1 MNKDELFADGTH
13 QRIFLFTDVVDSVSF
28 KTKFG
33 NAAYK
38 VEYGWIDEILQKTV
52 ELMPGAKILQ
62 DFGDG
67 RLCTFGTS
75 SSAVQAALILQYRL
89 ANRTWLFEPLTVR
102 VGVHAGEVN
111 RGESGSFSGL
121 AIDTAA
127 RVMGLAG
134 ARQILMTRTI
144 YDDARAYVL
153 RHPSI
158 DGQEV
163 EIPLRW
169 ASHGEYVLKG
179 LGKPHEIFEIFAE
192 GIGPGQPPPNSEK
205 ARRVDSD
212 NLSWR
217 PRPGEPIPFKT
228 PTWTLKQ
235 SIGAG
240 SFGEVWLAER
250 GTTQNV
256 FKFCFDAERL
266 VALRREVDL
275 FGRMHTMLGD
285 RTDIQHVLDYHFD
298 DAPPYYVQ
306 YEYAAG
312 GSLADW
318 LQSQGGIDQV
328 PLEERLDIVRQV
340 ALGLDAAHA
349 AGVLHLDIKP
359 ANILMRKDGHGGW
372 QPVLADFGMGKVNS
386 EVLAQQKSQ
395 TMSKAIAVGALDTS
409 GGTLAYMAPELIDLK
424 PATTRSDIYS
434 LGVLLYQMTV
444 GSIKALAPGWEYDV
458 QDPLLQHDI
467 ADCVAGDPERRLR
480 SAHELADRLASL
492 PKRRRRQTRR
502 RIRNWASVG
511 LLVLAGGVIAVL
523 LQRSY
528 VRERQLKQAASE
540 LFKESVGTMRAVFNE
555 ALSDELRDLPESV
568 RLRQSL
574 IEYCQSFASQHQSYL
589 AEFPDYDTL
598 FEEFGDD
605 IRAFDPQ
612 MAATLYER
620 AIEHQ
625 DQVRAQGRKIPP
637 ARIPELHIKR
647 GEVRT
652 ELGDR
657 GAQAE
662 IEGAAEA
669 LATLLVN
676 EPESAPYRFL
686 LGQCYHNLADNYHAL
701 DAKYKEALEYYRL
714 SEREFSELVDR
725 FCGDEADPA
734 PPADPATSRNCA
746 RFQQALARSHGY
758 QGDLYL
764 EQGDLEKAKLEY
776 DAALEIRDRLVKQE
790 PTNDQRR
797 FELARSYQNSGR
809 LASRLDEDSVAQSAF
824 EKARDMQL
832 ELHAEKGSVLKYKT
846 DLVYTCRNIAELCLD
861 NDNLP
866 AAKQAAELA
875 ARLSAEIPDSYDGIE
890 ARSSVALLLARLGV
904 QENSAEAAK
913 LVSEARRHLLQFVE
927 QSIGPTTNAAPVDE
941 QIVDCEQL
949 YDLAVVEALA
959 AASSASERD
968 PKSREAIRLLG
979 NAIQRGYRDVARFER
994 DKAFNVLSGDERD
1007 KIAKEMRSPPSLAQR
1022 GENAAP
1028 VPSASGQTDH

>member
-1 MNKDELFADGTH
+1 MNKDELIADGTH
-13 QRIFLFTDVVDSVSF
+13 QRIFFFTDVVDSVSF

-163 EIPLRW
+163 DIPLRW

-179 LGKPHEIFEIFAE
+179 LGKPHEIFEIYAE

-217 PRPGEPIPFKT
+217 PKPGEPIPFKS
-228 PTWTLKQ
+228 PPWTLKQ

-266 VALRREVDL
+266 VALRREVAL

-318 LQSQGGIDQV
+318 MQSQGGIDQV

-340 ALGLDAAHA
+340 ALALDAAHA

-395 TMSKAIAVGALDTS
+395 TFSAAIAVGALDTS
-409 GGTLAYMAPELIDLK
+409 GGTMAYMAPELIDLK

-444 GSIKALAPGWEYDV
+444 GTIKALASGWEYDV
-458 QDPLLQHDI
+458 KDPLLQHDI
-467 ADCVAGDPERRLR
+467 AACVAGDPERRLR

-492 PKRRRRQTRR
+492 PKRRRRQARR

-511 LLVLAGGVIAVL
+511 IVVLAVLGISVL
-523 LQRSY
+523 LSASY
-528 VRERQLKQAASE
+528 ERERRLKQAASD
-540 LFKESVGTMRAVFNE
+540 LFRESVGTMRTVFNE

-574 IEYCQSFASQHQSYL
+574 IKYCQSFASQHQSYL

-625 DQVRAQGRKIPP
+625 ALVSAEGRAIPP
-637 ARIPELHIKR
+637 ARVPELHIKR
-647 GEVRT
+647 GEIRT

-662 IEGAAEA
+662 LEAAAEA

-701 DAKYKEALEYYRL
+701 DAQYKKALDYYQL
-714 SEREFSELVDR
+714 SQREFDWLVLR
-725 FCGDEADPA
+725 FCGDET
-734 PPADPATSRNCA
+734 TSANLASAENSRTCA
-746 RFQQALARSHGY
+746 RYQQALARSHGY

-764 EQGDLEKAKLEY
+764 ERGDLEKGKLEY
-776 DAALEIRDRLVKQE
+776 NAALEIRARLVE
-790 PTNDQRR
+790 DDPTNAQRR
-797 FELARSYQNSGR
+797 FELARSNQNSGR
-809 LASRLDEDSVAQSAF
+809 LASRLGDVDAALSAF

-846 DLVYTCRNIAELCLD
+846 DLVYTCRNIAELSLD
-861 NDNLP
+861 KGDLP

-875 ARLSAEIPDSYDGIE
+875 AKLSTEMPNSYDGIE
-890 ARSSVALLLARLGV
+890 ASSSVALVLARQGV
-904 QENSAEAAK
+904 QENSPSAAE
-913 LVSEARRHLLQFVE
+913 LVGEARRRMQQFVE
-927 QSIGPTTNAAPVDE
+927 QSVGPTTSQAAMYD
-941 QIVDCEQL
+941 QIKDCEQA
-949 YDLAVVEALA
+949 YDLAVVDALT
-959 AASSASERD
+959 AASSTSERD
-968 PKSREAIRLLG
+968 LKSREAVVLLRS
-979 NAIQRGYRDVARFER
+979 AIAKGYHDVARFER
-994 DKAFNVLSGDERD
+994 DKAFAVLSDSER
-1007 KIAKEMRSPPSLAQR
+1007 AELAEAMRSQ
-1022 GENAAP
+1022 
-1028 VPSASGQTDH
+1028 AS

>member
-52 ELMPGAKILQ
+52 EMMPGAKILQ

-75 SSAVQAALILQYRL
+75 SSAVQAALVLQYRL

-102 VGVHAGEVN
+102 VGIHAGEVN

-163 EIPLRW
+163 DIPLRW

-217 PRPGEPIPFKT
+217 PKPGEPIPFKT

-275 FGRMHTMLGD
+275 FGRMHSMLGD

-318 LQSQGGIDQV
+318 MQLQGGIDQV

-409 GGTLAYMAPELIDLK
+409 GGTMAYMAPELIDLK

-444 GSIKALAPGWEYDV
+444 GTIKALAPGWEYDV
-458 QDPLLQHDI
+458 NDPLLQHDI

-492 PKRRRRQTRR
+492 PKRRRRQARR

-511 LLVLAGGVIAVL
+511 LLILAAGVIAVL

-528 VRERQLKQAASE
+528 ERERRLKQAASE

-568 RLRQSL
+568 HLRQSL

-662 IEGAAEA
+662 LEEAAEA
-669 LATLLVN
+669 LATLLVD
-676 EPESAPYRFL
+676 EPESAPFRFL

-701 DAKYKEALEYYRL
+701 DAQHDKAIEYYLL
-714 SEREFSELVDR
+714 SQGYFEWLVRR
-725 FCGDEADPA
+725 FCGDET
-734 PPADPATSRNCA
+734 TSAKLTSSENSHSCA
-746 RFQQALARSHGY
+746 RYQQALARSHGY

-764 EQGDLEKAKLEY
+764 EQGNLEKAKLEY
-776 DAALEIRDRLVKQE
+776 DAALEIRARLVEQE

-809 LASRLDEDSVAQSAF
+809 LASRLGDVDEALSAF

-846 DLVYTCRNIAELCLD
+846 DLVYTCRNIAELNLD
-861 NDNLP
+861 KGDLP

-875 ARLSAEIPDSYDGIE
+875 ARLITEIPDSYDGIE
-890 ARSSVALLLARLGV
+890 ASSSVALVLARLGV
-904 QENSAEAAK
+904 QENSPDAAK
-913 LVSEARRHLLQFVE
+913 LVDEARRRLQQFIA
-927 QSIGPTTNAAPVDE
+927 QSVGPTTSQAPIDE
-941 QIVDCEQL
+941 QIKDCDQV
-949 YDLAVVEALA
+949 YDLAVVDALA
-959 AASSASERD
+959 AASSTSQRD
-968 PKSREAIRLLG
+968 LQSREAIKLLRK
-979 NAIQRGYRDVARFER
+979 AIAKGYRDVARFER
-994 DKAFNVLSGDERD
+994 DKAFGVLSDAERAE
-1007 KIAKEMRSPPSLAQR
+1007 IANEMRSPASLAQR
-1022 GENAAP
+1022 GKSPGLAP
-1028 VPSASGQTDH
+1028 PASGQADH